1 MAEQNERRFG
11 RLFEEFKTGGITRRQ
26 FLERTGALGMSLPL
40 AAFVANTARPRSAAA
55 LQAAPGVAP
64 DAGMEGRTR
73 GQGGELKL
81 IQWQAPTLLNPHV
94 ATGTKDALAGCLVVE
109 PLMNY
114 LPDGSVIPRLV
125 EEVPSFENGLLKED
139 LTGFTATLKSGVLW
153 SDGTP
158 FTTADVI
165 FTHQWVTTPENVSV
179 NIEFWKPIQTITA
192 IDELTFEVA
201 YATGNLNWYAPFT
214 GTSIG
219 YILPKHVLE
228 GGAEASAAFN
238 QAPIG
243 TGPYIVTSFAPND
256 QVIYEA
262 NPNFRDPNKP
272 FFQSINLKGGGDAAS
287 AARAVLQTG
296 DWDFAWN
303 LQVEPA
309 VLDELKNSGGKGTF
323 QAVAGAQLERINI
336 NFSDPNTEVDG
347 QRSQKDTPHP
357 ILGDLA
363 VRQAMALAVDRET
376 ISTQFYG
383 DGEPPTS
390 NVVNGLPAFISPN
403 TSFEFNLDKARE
415 TLDAAGWTLDGDIRK
430 KGDVELKLT
439 YSTSINP
446 VRQKTQAVVKQALE
460 EIGFEIALQQVD
472 SGIFF
477 DGSPGNEQNIGHM
490 YVDFNMYTNG
500 PGSPVPT
507 DFLTAWYAGPDGVN
521 ISQSTNGW
529 NSQNRQ
535 RYVNAEYDALYDQ
548 LRATADAEQ
557 AAQII
562 IQMND
567 ILVND
572 VAIIPQ
578 VNRAA
583 DKYAISNRLRNENV
597 ALSSMELDYWNATNW
612 NTVE

>member
-1 MAEQNERRFG
+1 MVEQNERRFG
-11 RLFEEFKTGGITRRQ
+11 RLFEEFKAGGITRRQ
-26 FLERTGALGMSLPL
+26 FLERAGALGMSLPL
-40 AAFVANTARPRSAAA
+40 AAFVANSVRPRSAEAGTGWGHGSVA
-55 LQAAPGVAP
+55 SYAQAAANVAP

-114 LPDGSVIPRLV
+114 LPDGTVIPRLV
-125 EEVPSFENGLLKED
+125 EEVPSFENGLLNAD

-165 FTHQWVTTPENVSV
+165 FTHGWVTAPENVSV
-179 NIEFWKPIQTITA
+179 NIEFWKPIQSITA
-192 IDELTFEVA
+192 VDDLTFTVT

-228 GGAEASAAFN
+228 GGAEAAAAFN

-243 TGPYIVTSFAPND
+243 TGPYIVTSFAAND

-272 FFQSINLKGGGDAAS
+272 YFQSINLKGGGDAAS

-309 VLDELKNSGGKGTF
+309 VLERFDELGRHGDLPGGGGT
-323 QAVAGAQLERINI
+323 QLERINI

-347 QRSQKDTPHP
+347 QRSHKDTPHP
-357 ILGDLA
+357 ILGDKA

-383 DGEPPTS
+383 DGEPPTA
-390 NVVNGLPAFISPN
+390 NVVNGMPAFVSPN

-415 TLDAAGWTLDGDIRK
+415 TLDAAGWTLDGDVRK
-430 KGDVELKLT
+430 KDGIELKLT

-446 VRQKTQAVVKQALE
+446 VRQKTQAVVNRRWRR
-460 EIGFEIALQQVD
+460 
-472 SGIFF
+472 SGSRLPF
-477 DGSPGNEQNIGHM
+477 SRWTPA
-490 YVDFNMYTNG
+490 
-500 PGSPVPT
+500 SSST
-507 DFLTAWYAGPDGVN
+507 D
-521 ISQSTNGW
+521 
-529 NSQNRQ
+529 
-535 RYVNAEYDALYDQ
+535 
-548 LRATADAEQ
+548 LRATS
-557 AAQII
+557 
-562 IQMND
+562 
-567 ILVND
+567 
-572 VAIIPQ
+572 
-578 VNRAA
+578 RT
-583 DKYAISNRLRNENV
+583 S
-597 ALSSMELDYWNATNW
+597 ATC
-612 NTVE
+612 TSTSTCTPTAPARPSPPTS